1 MVEISWRARLRTA
14 KTLYELEELEVTIG
28 RDADNDLQLEARGI
42 SRHHAVLKF
51 THCGRSTA
59 MEEHGLE
66 ARAWECEGECL
77 YI

>member
-1 MVEISWRARLRTA
+1 VV
-14 KTLYELEELEVTIG
+14 KQG
-28 RDADNDLQLEARGI
+28 C
-42 SRHHAVLKF
+42 AVVACTCICGSMPHVGCTMRPLKF